1 MIKKDFNA
9 IYKSISSVS
18 LHQFPEETLRSMYE
32 TCSYKQKE
40 LLDELKIMEVSLKK
54 KKNGEEAGYVK

>member
-1 MIKKDFNA
+1 
-9 IYKSISSVS
+9 SSVS